1 MKKSHFII
9 WVLILSLIFT
19 VLIPFQSYALEY
31 PTEYKELLVEIRD
44 AIENKGLFRSLP
56 NNEQTRNMIEKSDMS
71 QAAKGF
77 FLSNSFI
84 GTGLDLSV
92 LCYSVRDL
100 DHNGVPELL
109 LSIPADQLCTI
120 FTLQNGT
127 PVIVQEFWPRSI
139 GKIYGDYLY
148 NFGSGGAGYQ
158 VYYYCTLKGDK
169 FITVDG
175 YKNIEGTLYDIND
188 NRISRA
194 KANEIDAKYQ
204 KLETPQWHMLIPG
217 MFTDVDYSGWYSE
230 PVIWATE
237 KEITKGTSEIEFTPD
252 VSCTRAQMVTFLWRS
267 QGCPEPNLSASSF
280 NDVAADAY
288 YYKAVLWALE
298 NSITTGTSE
307 HTFSPNA
314 TVTRAQTVTFLW
326 RSNNKPI
333 VNCANPFTDLD
344 TVAYYYNAILWAV
357 NAEITKGISDTV
369 FSPDGQCTRA
379 QIVTFLYRTMCPDRF
394 RLDISD
400 YIGHMSRL
408 ISALDMQK
416 TTPWRYGTDLV
427 TFPGLYSYSHDGLFY
442 EYYGQ
447 KYTIK
452 NESNKQ
458 IAFYGTHLG
467 DNKSEFASA
476 FENNGWISMGDYV
489 SEYDN
494 ITSYGTIINGV
505 KYYIQLNMDANDNV
519 FLWYFGPW
527 DNSNGEYNEF
537 YGQFG

>member
-1 MKKSHFII
+1 
-9 WVLILSLIFT
+9 
-19 VLIPFQSYALEY
+19 
-31 PTEYKELLVEIRD
+31 
-44 AIENKGLFRSLP
+44 
-56 NNEQTRNMIEKSDMS
+56 MS
-71 QAAKGF
+71 QATKGF

-109 LSIPADQLCTI
+109 LSIPADQLCTV

-158 VYYYCTLKGDK
+158 VYYYCTLEGNK

-175 YKNIEGTLYDIND
+175 YKNIEGTLYDIHD
-188 NRISRA
+188 NKISKA

-204 KLETPQWHMLIPG
+204 KLEAPVWHMLIPG
-217 MFTDVDYSGWYSE
+217 MFIDVDYSGWYSE
-230 PVIWATE
+230 PVIWAAE
-237 KEITKGTSEIEFTPD
+237 KEITKGTSEIEFAPD
-252 VSCTRAQMVTFLWRS
+252 ANCTRAQMVTFLWRAI
-267 QGCPEPNLSASSF
+267 GCPEPNLSASSF
-280 NDVAADAY
+280 NDVSADAY

-307 HTFSPNA
+307 HAFSPNA
-314 TVTRAQTVTFLW
+314 IVTRAQTVTFLW
-326 RSNNKPI
+326 RANNKPI
-333 VNCANPFTDLD
+333 VNCTNPFTDLD
-344 TVAYYYNAILWAV
+344 TTSYYYNAIMWAV
-357 NAEITKGISDTV
+357 NAEITKGISDTA
-369 FSPDGQCTRA
+369 FSPDGQCTRV

-394 RLDISD
+394 HLDISD

-427 TFPGLYSYSHDGLFY
+427 TFPGLYSYSHNGLFY

-467 DNKSEFASA
+467 DNKSEYVSA
-476 FENNGWISMGDYV
+476 FERNGWISMGDHV
-489 SEYDN
+489 SEYEN

-527 DNSNGEYNEF
+527 DNSNGKYNEF
-537 YGQFG
+537 YGQFS